1 MNNKGFLRTLE
12 AVIAVIIVLS
22 LILFLTPTKISD
34 VGDVPGTVAES
45 QKIIVEEISLNETY
59 RKCVLD
65 NKDRSCIGMDYP
77 CDGVENFVRVNTP
90 AGYEYNCEICD
101 SSVSC
106 VENLHIPVDKTVY
119 AKDIFISGKPSR
131 VFRVYLWER

>member
-22 LILFLTPTKISD
+22 LILFLTPVRVSE
-34 VGDVPGTVAES
+34 VGDIPGTVAEA
-45 QKIIVEEISLNETY
+45 QKIIVEEVSLNESY
-59 RKCVLD
+59 RKCILD
-65 NKDRSCIGMDYP
+65 NKERSCIGMDYP
-77 CDGVENFVRVNTP
+77 CDGIENFVRANTP

-106 VENLHIPVDKTVY
+106 VENLHVPVDKTVF
-119 AKDIFISGKPSR
+119 ARDIFIAGRPSR